1 MYVPKRE
8 CVKTAYFPKTVEV
21 NGSCLSRLT
30 SSFPTMYLGASH
42 NSESILGTLP
52 GQGNGRRPC
61 SIERGGSRV
70 GAYRAFFE
78 FRISRFEWPFTLS
91 ELIGGSVDQ
100 ASSCRG
106 MVYLSGSKRLLAVL
120 LFMKVWDDLMPSNAL
135 LFAGLDI
142 GTPVP
147 ERGKPES
154 PKKGTLQSRHL
165 GSRMLCCPD
174 V

>member
-1 MYVPKRE
+1 MSP
-8 CVKTAYFPKTVEV
+8 
-21 NGSCLSRLT
+21 NGSVSKPRTFRKLWKSTGAAFQGSHRVSPLCTWGL
-30 SSFPTMYLGASH
+30 PTIANPFWGLF
-42 NSESILGTLP
+42 
-52 GQGNGRRPC
+52 QCNGRRPC